1 MCNYAL
7 VQTVLCLSP
16 RVNPS
21 VIYGLWLI
29 KMYQGRFISF
39 NKGTTPVGDVI
50 TGEAMNGIYGKFLYL
65 SLDFVVNLKLL

>member
-1 MCNYAL
+1 M
-7 VQTVLCLSP
+7 
-16 RVNPS
+16 NPS

-50 TGEAMNGIYGKFLYL
+50 TGEAMNGGGQGIDGKFLYL